1 LALTFKG
8 NKIIVKTDKDI
19 KELESKMAQ
28 IQLQY
33 EPFTVFA
40 LTTIIN
46 QELVD
51 IIHNKMRAKNVSQ
64 KVIDETFLDN
74 NMTILGNSLFFSIKS
89 TYTDSDTG
97 FAVAV
102 MIEDGRKAYTISA
115 PSPTEDRPRPHL
127 TPIIN
132 GKQKFLKKVNIPV
145 FPAQRNIKDVIT
157 QRTKRVQ
164 KRLQID
170 TAKWI
175 RKVLRS

>member
-1 LALTFKG
+1 MALTFKG

-19 KELESKMAQ
+19 QELESKMAQ

-46 QELVD
+46 EEIVD
-51 IIHNKMRAKNVSQ
+51 KIQDKMRSKNVSQ
-64 KVIDETFLDN
+64 KVIDETFLDTN
-74 NMTILGNSLFFSIKS
+74 IIILGTSLFFSIKS
-89 TYTDSDTG
+89 TYTDPDTG

-102 MIEDGRKAYTISA
+102 MIEDGREAYTISA
-115 PSPTEDRPRPHL
+115 PEPTADRPRPHL
-127 TPIIN
+127 TPII
-132 GKQKFLKKVNIPV
+132 GGEQKFLKKVDIPV
-145 FPAQRNIKDVIT
+145 FPAQRNIKDTID

-164 KRLQID
+164 KRLQVD

-175 RKVLRS
+175 RKILRS

>member
-8 NKIIVKTDKDI
+8 NQIIVKTDKDI
-19 KELESKMAQ
+19 QELESKMAQ

-33 EPFTVFA
+33 EPFTIFA

-46 QELVD
+46 EEIIDV
-51 IIHNKMRAKNVSQ
+51 IHNKMRGNGVSQ

-74 NMTILGNSLFFSIKS
+74 NIILVENKVFFSIKS
-89 TYTDSDTG
+89 TYQDPDTG

-102 MIEDGRKAYTISA
+102 MIEDGRRAYTISA
-115 PSPTEDRPRPHL
+115 PEPTAERPRPHL

-132 GKQKFLKKVNIPV
+132 GTQKFLKKADIPV
-145 FPAQRNIKDVIT
+145 FVAQNNVKKTIQQK
-157 QRTKRVQ
+157 TKRVQ
-164 KRLQID
+164 KRLQTE

>member
-1 LALTFKG
+1 LTLTFKG

-19 KELESKMAQ
+19 QELESKMAQ

-33 EPFTVFA
+33 ESFTVFA

-46 QELVD
+46 QEIID
-51 IIHNKMRAKNVSQ
+51 IIHNKMRSKNVSH

-74 NMTILGNSLFFSIKS
+74 NIIIFGNNLFFSIKS
-89 TYTDSDTG
+89 TYVDPDTG

-102 MIEDGRKAYTISA
+102 MIEDGREAYTISA
-115 PSPTEDRPRPHL
+115 PPPTENRSRPHL
-127 TPIIN
+127 TPIID
-132 GKQKFLKKVNIPV
+132 GEQKFLKKVDIPV
-145 FPAQRNIKDVIT
+145 FPAQRNIKDTIQ
-157 QRTKRVQ
+157 QRTKQVQ

-175 RKVLRS
+175 KGILRS

>member
-1 LALTFKG
+1 MALTFKG
-8 NKIIVKTDKDI
+8 NQILVKTDKDI
-19 KELESKMAQ
+19 QELESKMAQ

-46 QELVD
+46 EE
-51 IIHNKMRAKNVSQ
+51 IIDVIHDKMRANGVSR
-64 KVIDETFLDN
+64 KVIDDTFLDN
-74 NMTILGNSLFFSIKS
+74 NIMIIGNKILFSIKS
-89 TYTDSDTG
+89 TYQDPDTG

-102 MIEDGRKAYTISA
+102 MIEDGRNAYTIKA
-115 PSPTEDRPRPHL
+115 PEPTPERPRPHL

-132 GKQKFLKKVNIPV
+132 GSQKFLKKVDIPV
-145 FPAQRNIKDVIT
+145 FVAQNNVKNTIQ

-164 KRLQID
+164 KRLQTE